1 MAKRVQPRSPK
12 SSVLLSPAKQRLLA
26 GRKPNE
32 QPDRSSASS
41 LELHRFKTLC
51 NIMLFGAS
59 FREIFANA
67 FWDTGT
73 VLEELDRN
81 IRARSS

>member
-1 MAKRVQPRSPK
+1 
-12 SSVLLSPAKQRLLA
+12 
-26 GRKPNE
+26 
-32 QPDRSSASS
+32 
-41 LELHRFKTLC
+41 
-51 NIMLFGAS
+51 MLFGAS